1 MKTIYMYE
9 TLNLIAQRQG
19 VEEANKIVA
28 QGKIV
33 ETTVK
38 YLKIEENESNN

>member
-1 MKTIYMYE
+1 MKIIYTEE

-28 QGKIV
+28 QGKV
-33 ETTVK
+33 VGTETVK
-38 YLKIEENESNN
+38 YLKIEEDGI

>member
-1 MKTIYMYE
+1 MTIIYTQE
-9 TLNLIAQRQG
+9 TLNLIAQTQG

-38 YLKIEENESNN
+38 YLKIEE

>member
-1 MKTIYMYE
+1 MTIIYTQE

-19 VEEANKIVA
+19 IEEANKIVA

-33 ETTVK
+33 ETTIK
-38 YLKIEENESNN
+38 YLKIEE

>member
-1 MKTIYMYE
+1 MLE

-38 YLKIEENESNN
+38 YLKIENNEN

>member
-1 MKTIYMYE
+1 MKIIYTEE

-33 ETTVK
+33 ETTIK
-38 YLKIEENESNN
+38 YLKIEE

>member
-1 MKTIYMYE
+1 MTIIYTEE

-19 VEEANKIVA
+19 IEEANKIVA

-33 ETTVK
+33 ETTIK
-38 YLKIEENESNN
+38 YLKIEE

>member
-9 TLNLIAQRQG
+9 TLSLIAQRQG
-19 VEEANKIVA
+19 IEEANKIVA

-33 ETTVK
+33 ETETVK
-38 YLKIEENESNN
+38 YLKIEE

>member
-9 TLNLIAQRQG
+9 TLSLIAQTQG

-33 ETTVK
+33 EIETIK
-38 YLKIEENESNN
+38 YLKIEEDEQ

>member
-1 MKTIYMYE
+1 MTVIYTEE

-33 ETTVK
+33 ETTIK
-38 YLKIEENESNN
+38 YLKIEE

>member
-1 MKTIYMYE
+1 MKTIYMFE
-9 TLNLIAQRQG
+9 TLSLIAQRQG

-28 QGKIV
+28 QGEIV

-38 YLKIEENESNN
+38 YLKTEDDGIQN

>member
-1 MKTIYMYE
+1 MTIIYTQE

-33 ETTVK
+33 ETTIK
-38 YLKIEENESNN
+38 YLKIEENED